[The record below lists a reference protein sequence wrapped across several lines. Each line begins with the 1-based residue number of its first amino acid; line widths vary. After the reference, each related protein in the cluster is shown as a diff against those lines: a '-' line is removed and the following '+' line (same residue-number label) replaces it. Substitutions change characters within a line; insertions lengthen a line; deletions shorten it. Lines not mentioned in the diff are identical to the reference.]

1 MDFITGFL
9 IWLAMGVVA
18 AVLVRTAYRTAGTAL
33 LLTLAFGVLGA
44 FIGGMLGT
52 AAYIYHDPAPL
63 RFGALLGA
71 ALGALFFPF
80 LYHFMA
86 RRAV

>member
-18 AVLVRTAYRTAGTAL
+18 ALLVRAVYRAAGTAMA
-33 LLTLAFGVLGA
+33 LTLAFGVLGA
-44 FIGGMLGT
+44 FIGGMLGVSG
-52 AAYIYHDPAPL
+52 YIYHDPTPM

-71 ALGALFFPF
+71 GLGGLFFPF
-80 LYHFMA
+80 LYHLIA